1 MRLDGPSNGSLSAP
15 AASSEKRERSGS
27 MNSWGDDDRQ
37 EHEEGRQGEYLR
49 RSPSFDAYVRELD
62 LWRARLRRSGRRIL
76 WIVVGLAVL
85 LMLVTTLYQV
95 QPEEVGVVVRLG
107 RYVRTTEPGLRV
119 KIPFAE
125 QVYKIPVQR
134 QLKEEFGFRTT
145 EADVSSSYSREGFVA
160 EAVMLTGDLNVAVVE
175 WIVQY
180 RVADPYLYLFKVR
193 NVTGTFR
200 AMNEAVMRQ
209 VVGDRTV
216 TEVLTVGRQAIETR
230 AEEVLRMLTQQYE
243 MGITIEQVVL
253 QDVNP
258 PDSVKPSWDEVNQAQ
273 QQRDR
278 MINEARAEYNKVI
291 PRAKGEAQQ
300 AVLEAEGYGLNRV
313 NRAQGEGSR
322 FQAIEGAYRRAPDV
336 TRRRL
341 YLETMERVLPRMGN
355 KVLLDTDANGIVPLL
370 PLAGLRATAVPEAG
384 AVLQPTSVE
393 GGAK

>member
-1 MRLDGPSNGSLSAP
+1 
-15 AASSEKRERSGS
+15 
-27 MNSWGDDDRQ
+27 MNRFGDDDRD
-37 EHEEGRQGEYLR
+37 ERDDRNEEGEDRLGGDDGPRRSTQYDRYLR
-49 RSPSFDAYVRELD
+49 D
-62 LWRARLRRSGRRIL
+62 LEVWRGRAAGSGRSLL
-76 WIVVGLAVL
+76 WVAAALAVL
-85 LMLVTTLYQV
+85 VVLLTTLYQV

-107 RYVRTTEPGLRV
+107 KYVRTTEPGLRA
-119 KIPFAE
+119 KIPFVE
-125 QVYKIPVQR
+125 QVFKIPVQR

-145 EADVSSSYSREGFVA
+145 DAAVRSTFSGTDFSA

-230 AEEVLRMLTQQYE
+230 VEELLRALTQQYE

-258 PDSVKPSWDEVNQAQ
+258 PESVRASWDEVNQAQ

-300 AVLEAEGYGLNRV
+300 AVLEAEGYGLNRI
-313 NRAQGEGSR
+313 NRAEGESAR
-322 FQAIEGAYRRAPDV
+322 FRSIQEAYRKAPDV

-341 YLETMERVLPRMGN
+341 YLETMERVVPRMGG
-355 KVLLDTDANGIVPLL
+355 KLFLDPAARGIVPLL
-370 PLAGLRATAVPEAG
+370 PLDGLKAAVAPAPSAGPQPAAAV
-384 AVLQPTSVE
+384 
-393 GGAK
+393 GGVR

>member
-1 MRLDGPSNGSLSAP
+1 MSRFDDDD
-15 AASSEKRERSGS
+15 
-27 MNSWGDDDRQ
+27 GDDRN
-37 EHEEGRQGEYLR
+37 EEGKDQFNWSHRHD
-49 RSPSFDAYVRELD
+49 RSRHFDQYVRALD
-62 LWRARLRRSGRRIL
+62 VWRARAARSGGSLL
-76 WIVVGLAVL
+76 WIAAGLLLLVL
-85 LMLVTTLYQV
+85 LVATAYQV

-107 RYVRTTEPGLRV
+107 KYVRTAEPGLRL
-119 KIPFAE
+119 KIPFVE

-145 EADVSSSYSREGFVA
+145 QAGVRSTFSEQSFDT

-193 NVTGTFR
+193 NVTDTFR
-200 AMNEAVMRQ
+200 AMTEAIMRQ

-230 AEEVLRMLTQQYE
+230 VEELLRGLTEQYE

-258 PDSVKPSWDEVNQAQ
+258 PDPVKPSWDEVNQAQ

-291 PRAKGEAQQ
+291 PRAKGEALQ

-313 NRAQGEGSR
+313 NRAQGEGAR
-322 FQAIEGAYRRAPDV
+322 FRSIQEAYGRAPDV
-336 TRRRL
+336 TRERL
-341 YLETMERVLPRMGN
+341 YIETMERVLPRVGN
-355 KVLLDTDANGIVPLL
+355 KLFLDPDVRGLVPLL
-370 PLAGLRATAVPEAG
+370 SLDGLKATAAPG
-384 AVLQPTSVE
+384 AAPQPASPA
-393 GGAK
+393 GGAR

>member
-1 MRLDGPSNGSLSAP
+1 
-15 AASSEKRERSGS
+15 
-27 MNSWGDDDRQ
+27 MNRFGDDDRDDDRN
-37 EHEEGRQGEYLR
+37 EEGEDRLGGDDGPRRSTQYDRYLR
-49 RSPSFDAYVRELD
+49 D
-62 LWRARLRRSGRRIL
+62 LEVWRGRAAGSGRSLL
-76 WIVVGLAVL
+76 WVAAALAVL
-85 LMLVTTLYQV
+85 VVLLTTLYQV
-95 QPEEVGVVVRLG
+95 QPEEVGVVVRMG
-107 RYVRTTEPGLRV
+107 KYVRTTEPGLRA
-119 KIPFAE
+119 KIPFVE
-125 QVYKIPVQR
+125 QVFKIPVQR

-145 EADVSSSYSREGFVA
+145 DAAVRTTFSGADFSA
-160 EAVMLTGDLNVAVVE
+160 EAMMLTGDLNVAVVE

-230 AEEVLRMLTQQYE
+230 VEELLRALTQQYE

-258 PDSVKPSWDEVNQAQ
+258 PESVRASWDEVNQAQ

-300 AVLEAEGYGLNRV
+300 AVLEAEGYGLNRI
-313 NRAQGEGSR
+313 NRAEGESAR
-322 FQAIEGAYRRAPDV
+322 FRSIQEAYRKAPDV

-341 YLETMERVLPRMGN
+341 YLETMERVVPRMGG
-355 KVLLDTDANGIVPLL
+355 KLFLDPAARGIVPLL
-370 PLAGLRATAVPEAG
+370 PLDGLKAAVAPAPSAGPQPAAAV
-384 AVLQPTSVE
+384 
-393 GGAK
+393 GGVR

>member
-1 MRLDGPSNGSLSAP
+1 MNRFGDDGQ
-15 AASSEKRERSGS
+15 
-27 MNSWGDDDRQ
+27 DDDRDA
-37 EHEEGRQGEYLR
+37 EGSFGSFDRYGKYNRYDRYLR
-49 RSPSFDAYVRELD
+49 D
-62 LWRARLRRSGRRIL
+62 LQMWRARATRSRRGLL
-76 WIVVGLAVL
+76 WAAGGAVVLV
-85 LMLVTTLYQV
+85 MLWTTLYQV

-107 RYVRTTEPGLRV
+107 KYVRTTEPGLRV
-119 KIPFAE
+119 KIPFVE

-134 QLKEEFGFRTT
+134 QLKEEFGFRTA
-145 EADVSSSYSREGFVA
+145 EAGVRSTFDADNFSA

-230 AEEVLRMLTQQYE
+230 VEELLRALTQQYE

-258 PDSVKPSWDEVNQAQ
+258 PDPVKPSWDEVNQAQ

-313 NRAQGEGSR
+313 NRAQGESAR
-322 FQAIEGAYRRAPDV
+322 FQSIQQAYRRAPDV

-341 YLETMERVLPRMGN
+341 HLETMERVLPRMGG
-355 KVLLDTDANGIVPLL
+355 KVFLDADARGLIPLL
-370 PLAGLRATAVPEAG
+370 PLDGLRGVPAPPP
-384 AVLQPTSVE
+384 APSPQPASIV
-393 GGAK
+393 GGGR

>member
-1 MRLDGPSNGSLSAP
+1 
-15 AASSEKRERSGS
+15 
-27 MNSWGDDDRQ
+27 MNTFGDDRDDQ
-37 EHEEGRQGEYLR
+37 DEDGGER
-49 RSPSFDAYVRELD
+49 FD
-62 LWRARLRRSGRRIL
+62 WRARRGRPVRFDQYLRDLEIWGARVARSGRNML
-76 WIVVGLAVL
+76 WVAVGLVVVVL
-85 LMLVTTLYQV
+85 LWTTLYQV

-107 RYVRTTEPGLRV
+107 KYVRTSEPGLRA
-119 KIPFAE
+119 KMPFLE

-134 QLKEEFGFRTT
+134 QLKEEFGFRTI
-145 EADVSSSYSREGFVA
+145 EAAVRSTFSQADFSA
-160 EAVMLTGDLNVAVVE
+160 ESVMLTGDLNVAVVE

-193 NVTGTFR
+193 NVTDTFR

-209 VVGDRTV
+209 VIGDRTV

-230 AEEVLRMLTQQYE
+230 VEELLRELTQQYE

-258 PDSVKPSWDEVNQAQ
+258 PDPVKPSWDEVNQAQ

-291 PRAKGEAQQ
+291 PRAKGEALQ

-313 NRAQGEGSR
+313 NRAQGESAR
-322 FQAIEGAYRRAPDV
+322 FRSVQEAYRRAPDV

-341 YLETMERVLPRMGN
+341 YLETMERVLPRMGG
-355 KVLLDTDANGIVPLL
+355 KLFVDADARGIVPLL
-370 PLAGLRATAVPEAG
+370 PLDGLKAATRPAPSAGPQPASAAG
-384 AVLQPTSVE
+384 GTR
-393 GGAK
+393 

>member
-1 MRLDGPSNGSLSAP
+1 MSFDNRDNDGGRGFGPPNPYAQYMREFEAWRDRAL
-15 AASSEKRERSGS
+15 RSGKS
-27 MNSWGDDDRQ
+27 LGSIAG
-37 EHEEGRQGEYLR
+37 GVIALVVLAT
-49 RSPSFDAYVRELD
+49 SF
-62 LWRARLRRSGRRIL
+62 
-76 WIVVGLAVL
+76 
-85 LMLVTTLYQV
+85 YQV

-107 RYVRTTEPGLRV
+107 EYVRTTDPGLRV
-119 KIPFAE
+119 KIPLVE

-145 EADVSSSYSREGFVA
+145 EAGVRSTFDTATFGA

-193 NVTGTFR
+193 NVTETFR

-216 TEVLTVGRQAIETR
+216 TEVLTVGRQEIETR
-230 AEEVLRMLTQQYE
+230 AEEVLRALTQQYE

-258 PDSVKPSWDEVNQAQ
+258 PDPVKPSWDEVNQAQ

-278 MINEARAEYNKVI
+278 MINEALAEYNAVI
-291 PRAKGEAQQ
+291 PRAAGEAQQ
-300 AVLEAEGYGLNRV
+300 AVLEAEGYSLNRV
-313 NRAQGEGSR
+313 NRAEGESAR
-322 FQAIEGAYRRAPDV
+322 FQSVQEAYQRAPGV

-341 YLETMERVLPRMGN
+341 HLETMARVLPRMGS
-355 KVLLDTDANGIVPLL
+355 KLILDADAEGVMPLL
-370 PLAGLRATAVPEAG
+370 SLDGTRPTLGAAAVNAASQAG
-384 AVLQPTSVE
+384 API
-393 GGAK
+393 GGGQ

>member
-1 MRLDGPSNGSLSAP
+1 
-15 AASSEKRERSGS
+15 
-27 MNSWGDDDRQ
+27 MNRFGDDERDDSNDGERDSFGRHDRY
-37 EHEEGRQGEYLR
+37 GRYNRYDRYLR
-49 RSPSFDAYVRELD
+49 D
-62 LWRARLRRSGRRIL
+62 LRIWRARATRSRRGLL
-76 WIVVGLAVL
+76 WAAGGLVVLVL
-85 LMLVTTLYQV
+85 LWTALYQV

-107 RYVRTTEPGLRV
+107 KYVRTTEPGLRA
-119 KIPFAE
+119 KIPFVE

-134 QLKEEFGFRTT
+134 QLKEEFGFRTAAAGVRT
-145 EADVSSSYSREGFVA
+145 SFATDDFST

-180 RVADPYLYLFKVR
+180 RVADPFLYLFKVR
-193 NVTGTFR
+193 NVTDTFR

-230 AEEVLRMLTQQYE
+230 VEELLRDLTQQYE

-258 PDSVKPSWDEVNQAQ
+258 PDPVKPSWDEVNQAQ

-313 NRAQGEGSR
+313 NRAQGESAR
-322 FQAIEGAYRRAPDV
+322 FQSIQQAYRRAPDV

-341 YLETMERVLPRMGN
+341 HLETMERVLPRMGG
-355 KVLLDTDANGIVPLL
+355 KLFLDADARGIIPLL
-370 PLAGLRATAVPEAG
+370 PLDGFRTVAASPPAPNPKPASIV
-384 AVLQPTSVE
+384 
-393 GGAK
+393 GGAQ

>member
-1 MRLDGPSNGSLSAP
+1 
-15 AASSEKRERSGS
+15 
-27 MNSWGDDDRQ
+27 MNRFGDDDRDDRN
-37 EHEEGRQGEYLR
+37 EDGEDRFGGYGRHDRSTPYDRYR
-49 RSPSFDAYVRELD
+49 RD
-62 LWRARLRRSGRRIL
+62 LEVWRARAVRSGRSIL
-76 WIVVGLAVL
+76 WVAAGLVVLV
-85 LMLVTTLYQV
+85 MLVTTLYQV

-107 RYVRTTEPGLRV
+107 KYVRTTEPGLRA
-119 KIPFAE
+119 KIPFVE
-125 QVYKIPVQR
+125 QVSKIPVQR

-145 EADVSSSYSREGFVA
+145 EAAVRSTFNQADFSA

-200 AMNEAVMRQ
+200 SMSEAIMRQ

-230 AEEVLRMLTQQYE
+230 VEELLRALTQQYE

-258 PDSVKPSWDEVNQAQ
+258 PEPVKPSWDEVNQAQ

-313 NRAQGEGSR
+313 NRAQGESAR
-322 FQAIEGAYRRAPDV
+322 FRSVQDAYRKAPDV

-341 YLETMERVLPRMGN
+341 YLETMERVVPRMGG
-355 KVLLDTDANGIVPLL
+355 KLFLDPAARGIVPLL
-370 PLAGLRATAVPEAG
+370 PLDGLKAAVAPAPGAIPQPAATA
-384 AVLQPTSVE
+384 
-393 GGAK
+393 GGAR